1 MTEEELNVLRERA
14 KKAWARAEKNANKP
28 LSKEEEQ
35 EIKEF
40 QERCEAESWGFIEGA
55 ARAREKE

>member
-35 EIKEF
+35 YMKEF
-40 QERCEAESWGFIEGA
+40 QERCDAESWGFEVGIA
-55 ARAREKE
+55 KAKEKE